1 MQYYV
6 TFVTMESAKNER
18 MLVMK
23 RIIPVILIV
32 CLLLVGCGK
41 GGEDTN
47 ATTLPTI
54 TEATEFVPPATVE
67 TEPAVKYRNP
77 LNGEALESPW
87 TGRTTAVVINNSPS
101 ALPHH
106 GVSGADFLYEL
117 EVEGGITRCLAVFT
131 DMTGNEKIG
140 PVRSARTFFTNIS
153 VSYDAPMVHC
163 GGSHQA
169 LNGQYDDS
177 GDTVSNWEHINEF
190 YNGSYFF
197 RDLDRYNY
205 KGYAWEHCL
214 FTSGELMY
222 KCLDAKSYTKTD
234 GQPTDYGL
242 SFDDEGGTAGGETAT
257 KVYATFRG
265 DKQTILTYN
274 ADTGLYAAYQ
284 YGSDYIDG
292 NTGEVMRF
300 RNILILKADQWKD
313 GSGYR
318 TFYDLIGEGE
328 GLFACD
334 GKIVPIKWS
343 RPGLRENFRYTLED
357 GTPITLGVGT
367 TYVAIT
373 SPKAVSTY
381 E

>member
-1 MQYYV
+1 
-6 TFVTMESAKNER
+6 
-18 MLVMK
+18 MK

-41 GGEDTN
+41 GGADTD
-47 ATTLPTI
+47 ATTQPTV
-54 TEATEFVPPATVE
+54 TEATETTPPPTVQ

-77 LNGEALESPW
+77 LNGEALEAPF
-87 TGRTTAVVINNSPS
+87 TGRATAFVINNSPD

-131 DMTGNEKIG
+131 DMNANEKIG

-163 GGSHQA
+163 GGSRAA

-177 GDTVSNWEHINEF
+177 GDTVANWEHINEF

-197 RDLDRYNY
+197 RDMDRYNY

-222 KCLDAKSYTKTD
+222 KCLDARGFTKTD

-242 SFDDEGGTAGGETAT
+242 TFDDEGGTAGGAAAT
-257 KVYATFRG
+257 TVYATFRG
-265 DKQTILTYN
+265 DKKTTLTYN
-274 ADTGLYAAYQ
+274 TASGLYEAYQ
-284 YGSDYIDG
+284 YGDEYIDA
-292 NTGEVMRF
+292 NTGEIMKF
-300 RNILILKADQWKD
+300 RNILILKAEQWSQWD
-313 GSGYR
+313 GTYSR
-318 TFYDLIGEGE
+318 SFYDLIGEGE

-334 GKIVPIKWS
+334 GKIVPIKWT
-343 RPGLRENFRYTLED
+343 RPGLRENFRYTLQD

-373 SPKAVSTY
+373 STTAVSTY